1 MAHTETGEQ
10 RELIL
15 HRSTPVPNE
24 PIILDSPGVVG
35 PEPPARL
42 PSQLPPPGNLKIQLQ
57 AVKVIGDGRVGHV
70 CRASVRYQGSSPELR
85 EMLLP
90 PLVLKVS
97 RPWKADSLCR
107 EAFYYEEMEC
117 LQGSVIPRYYG
128 VYEATVPDDCD
139 FLVWTPELKREES
152 KRQKKIKKTGRPYPA
167 LPRPN
172 LVRVLLLERV
182 GDLLPLGK
190 YLPSGLRYVHKRPS
204 CYQVLI
210 TAAVLS
216 SRLCMQI
223 SLVSVST
230 KMTCV
235 TTIFFV
241 HLLGDLVHFHHFLRL
256 SHNEPIDGELL
267 TLTGLANPT
276 KTV

>member
-57 AVKVIGDGRVGHV
+57 AVKVIGDGRVGHI

-90 PLVLKVS
+90 PLVLKIS
-97 RPWKADSLCR
+97 NPWKAADSLCR
-107 EAFYYEEMEC
+107 EAFCYEEMEC
-117 LQGSVIPRYYG
+117 LQGSVVPRYYG
-128 VYEATVPDDCD
+128 VYEATIPDDCD
-139 FLVWTPELKREES
+139 FVLWRGYFKKEEA
-152 KRQKKIKKTGRPYPA
+152 KRQKKIKKTGCPYPPA
-167 LPRPN
+167 PRPT

-182 GDLLPLGK
+182 GDLIPLCTRLP
-190 YLPSGLRYVHKRPS
+190 
-204 CYQVLI
+204 
-210 TAAVLS
+210 
-216 SRLCMQI
+216 
-223 SLVSVST
+223 
-230 KMTCV
+230 
-235 TTIFFV
+235 
-241 HLLGDLVHFHHFLRL
+241 
-256 SHNEPIDGELL
+256 
-267 TLTGLANPT
+267 TGIE
-276 KTV
+276 